1 MDDFSTPNLVNAFG
15 YVPSMPNYIRP
26 GKRPMSSMSPI
37 IILDKTNNVRLVLGA
52 SGGSRIISS
61 VAQVALKNLFID
73 NDIKRNIDDK
83 RVHHQ
88 LYPEHVEID
97 MGFSNVSE
105 STLGTRKYFF

>member
-1 MDDFSTPNLVNAFG
+1 
-15 YVPSMPNYIRP
+15 
-26 GKRPMSSMSPI
+26 MSSMSPI

-73 NDIKRNIDDK
+73 HDIKRNIDDK

-97 MGFSNVSE
+97 MGFSNVS
-105 STLGTRKYFF
+105 